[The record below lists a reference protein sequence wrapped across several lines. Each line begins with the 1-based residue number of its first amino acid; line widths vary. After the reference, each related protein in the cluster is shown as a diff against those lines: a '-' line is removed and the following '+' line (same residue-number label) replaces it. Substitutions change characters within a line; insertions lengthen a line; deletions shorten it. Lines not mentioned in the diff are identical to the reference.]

1 MRWPGHNRA
10 MTNAAQPNSPKPRTL
25 LRHLRPAD
33 LKAAAQLATQATQG
47 VVNIVE
53 GVHGSVHRQ
62 MGLSRNAAPGKT
74 SGLTGQIYRGIR
86 GVAALVGKGSD
97 AVLGALL
104 PLLDDPATHPAASPQ
119 REAVL
124 AALNG
129 VMGDRLVATGN
140 PLAQAMECRLGGET
154 LALNAPDM
162 LKQQLSAATNASLE
176 SDASDPSDAPR
187 AAPSTAASPHLL
199 LLIHGLCMNDTQW
212 TRDGHNHGAH
222 LAQAL
227 GCTPVYLRYNSG
239 RHVSQNGR
247 ELATLLE
254 TLVAVWPVPL
264 ARITLVGHSM
274 GGLVARSALDM
285 ARQDGQDWPLLL
297 RELVFLGTP
306 HHGAPLERAGHGVDV
321 LLGATPFSAPFVKL
335 GQLRSAGITDLRHG
349 YVTDADWQTS
359 TGAGWRA
366 GFEDR
371 RAPLPLP
378 EGVACFAVAATLAA
392 QPGAKAVQPERANK
406 PAARLAASALAAV
419 AGDGL
424 VTVESALGQHPEA
437 RRRLALARDS
447 QRVVYRTGHL
457 DLLSSPAVAAQLL
470 AWLAPTQPMPPA

>member
-1 MRWPGHNRA
+1 
-10 MTNAAQPNSPKPRTL
+10 MTSPTKPSIPKPRSL
-25 LRHLRPAD
+25 LRHLRPTD

-47 VVNIVE
+47 VVNMVE
-53 GVHGSVHRQ
+53 GVHRSVHRQ
-62 MGLSRNAAPGKT
+62 LGLSTSAMPDKT
-74 SGLTGQIYRGIR
+74 SGLTGQVYRGIR

-104 PLLDDPATHPAASPQ
+104 PLLDNPATLPEASPQ

-140 PLAQAMECRLGGET
+140 PLAQAMELRVAGQI
-154 LALNAPDM
+154 LALDTPEILN
-162 LKQQLSAATNASLE
+162 QQLAASQSASRVI
-176 SDASDPSDAPR
+176 P
-187 AAPSTAASPHLL
+187 ASPHLL

-212 TRDGHNHGAH
+212 LRQGHDHGAY

-247 ELATLLE
+247 ELAAQLE
-254 TLVAVWPVPL
+254 RLVVAWPVPL

-274 GGLVARSALDM
+274 GGLVARSAIHL
-285 ARQDGQDWPLLL
+285 AHKAGQGWPSLL

-321 LLGATPFSAPFVKL
+321 LLGATPFSAPFAQL
-335 GQLRSAGITDLRHG
+335 GKLRSAGITDLRHG
-349 YVTDADWQTS
+349 YVTDADWES
-359 TGAGWRA
+359 APGEGWRA

-371 RAPLPLP
+371 REPLPLP
-378 EGVACFAVAATLAA
+378 DGVACFAVAATLAG
-392 QPGAKAVQPERANK
+392 QPRPKTAGKSRLRTEPERAGK
-406 PAARLAASALAAV
+406 SAAGLAASALAAV
-419 AGDGL
+419 AGDGM
-424 VTVESALGQHPEA
+424 VPVESALGQHDEA
-437 RRRLALARDS
+437 RRRLLFAPDS
-447 QRVVYRTGHL
+447 QCIVYQTGHL
-457 DLLSSPAVAAQLL
+457 DLLSSPAVAEQLL
-470 AWLAPTQPMPPA
+470 AWLSPGPFAEG